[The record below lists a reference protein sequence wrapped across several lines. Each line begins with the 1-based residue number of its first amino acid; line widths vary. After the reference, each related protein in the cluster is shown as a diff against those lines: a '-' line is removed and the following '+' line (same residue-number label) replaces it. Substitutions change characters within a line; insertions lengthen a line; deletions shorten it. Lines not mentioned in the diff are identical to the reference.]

1 MRVYKILCVW
11 MVLAIALMGL
21 APAAFAQA
29 PEGLTGTQQVP
40 PRPDLRYKLQEASQG
55 RDGFKLDAAL
65 SDAEAEAAYDQY
77 VAQKVGQGQP
87 AKGLV
92 GGPKGGAGL
101 MAAPA
106 IDRAMVALV
115 KYSNLANN
123 AIPKPST
130 ENNTD
135 YWVENFNRTHYATM
149 LFSETNAWSMR
160 RYFREASDYGGA
172 VGYDLQGDIHDWT
185 AMPGQAAQYG
195 NDAATGVDNDAAD
208 GYDLTDLVEDAA
220 DTLAAWSP
228 TGGWAAYTSDT
239 TPPYM
244 IDYFV
249 VVHAGK
255 GQEAGGGALGD
266 NAVWS
271 TRGALA
277 SPVQIGTTGYWVQNF
292 VVVAEDAPVGVFAH
306 EMGHLFGLPD
316 TWNASPI
323 SEDVTWPQQDTGG
336 AGEASPSFYDVM
348 ADGCWLGRPLGT
360 RPASMTSWERIQLG
374 WLSPAVW
381 DLSMMPASVYLS
393 QLETP
398 SAANK
403 ALRINLPDRTY
414 VAPRQGNW
422 MRQAL
427 TTDPTVSTRTLEHT
441 FDITAV
447 GSASFRFW
455 HRYDLKPGV
464 DAAYVDLA
472 VGSGGYTNIITYT
485 GQSGGWVQQEVNLS
499 AYLGQIIS
507 LRWRM
512 EHDTDYYGGLG
523 WFLDYFQL
531 FEDSVVTWQDDVE
544 TSDLG
549 PGQGSATLSFW
560 GATDFPRAN
569 ALTAQHYYLAE
580 WRNDRAALAGFDV
593 GLNEAYNMTNME
605 TGKAQYFRYNPGL
618 LIWYVNDV
626 YQEGDND
633 VSWHPG
639 EGFLLAIDAHPN
651 PLLQAL
657 PAGVPWRT
665 RVQMQDATFRYS
677 AATYQNVLTDSGGA
691 SNTIGPLPAT
701 PFFWDRW
708 ASYPYWKSAAP
719 DNSAKT
725 LQYGVRLD
733 VEGENPDTTGATIAF
748 SIDAG
753 NMETSRK
760 SVDKATAT
768 PGEVLEYTIVLTNTG
783 IADALT
789 IVVSDTAPAHTVYL
803 PGSWTVTGSPDFVV
817 TEPSNRGIRFQGTVP
832 LLQPV
837 TITFQVLLDPVIA
850 DQEVVE
856 NVANVYEGTVPEV
869 DLRARTTISSQ
880 PCLTSSTKASN
891 PTSELAGG
899 VVTYTIAMEN
909 TGNMDANA
917 EVTDCIPQCTAYVPG
932 SLQYNAG
939 SGFYNPQTN
948 CIEWAGPVPAQ
959 VGPST
964 YITFQ
969 VKINEGQIPCTL
981 ITNRATVDDGYHP
994 PFDIGAN
1001 TTVRTGPNLIESR
1014 KTVSKSVAAP
1024 GERLDYSIYVHNGGN
1039 QGASVLLTDLVPSNT
1054 TYISGSLAYT
1064 GGSGNY
1070 GSSAI
1075 NWSGSVPVASS
1086 AWISFSVMITNPL
1099 TSGTIVTNTAPLR
1112 VGSDIYTRTVT
1123 TTVLSEPRLTNS
1135 TKEVTSDSVGYGGTL
1150 TYTIT
1155 LLNDGT
1161 QNANVSLSDPIPSGA
1176 QYRPGSLS
1184 YSAGSGSDNGGAG
1197 PITWSGSI
1205 AAGSSVTLSFEVSI
1219 TIAGTGIITNVA
1231 TVNDGIHAPFNLYA
1245 TTYVAAVQAVNPTGS
1260 YYCGDTFQV
1269 PVVVYNVNDLQG
1281 FQITADYNPAI
1292 LQITSIQEHT
1302 WFAPAAWTIKT
1313 YDNVS
1318 GSSTVAATLLSQ
1330 PVGEAGSGTLYYLN
1344 FKALGSGTSP
1354 ITITYSLLSDS
1365 PSPSFT
1371 PISHNEIDGS
1381 VTVADR
1387 FVTGRAFM
1395 QGRTNHSG
1403 AALWS
1408 GSTSLG
1414 VTAADGSYSFCPP
1427 VGYGLNFTLQV
1438 VKNGYLYGQKLI
1450 PVSMT
1455 GTIAL
1460 NDLTL
1465 LGGDPIGSQVSVASP
1480 LTCTTPVT
1488 MTVAGPPDNRVN
1500 VLDLTFVGARFGKTN
1515 ADADWGPDVCRP
1527 DYLAFKSDINEDNT
1541 VNIFDL
1547 VLVGNNFG
1555 KLAPSPWP

>member
-21 APAAFAQA
+21 APAASAQA
-29 PEGLTGTQQVP
+29 PQGLTKEQHAP
-40 PRPDLRYKLQEASQG
+40 PRPDLRYKLQEASLG

-65 SDAEAEAAYDQY
+65 GAEEAETAYDQY
-77 VAQKVGQGQP
+77 VSQKLGQGKP
-87 AKGLV
+87 ADGLV
-92 GGPKGGAGL
+92 GGVQGGASL
-101 MAAPA
+101 AAAPT

-115 KYSNLANN
+115 NYSDLAYNN
-123 AIPKPST
+123 IPKPST

-135 YWVENFNRTHYATM
+135 YWVESFNRTHYATM
-149 LFSETNAWSMR
+149 LFSETNQWSMR
-160 RYFREASDYGGA
+160 RYFREASDYGGG

-185 AMPGQAAQYG
+185 TLPGTAAQYG
-195 NDAATGVDNDAAD
+195 NDAATGVDNDATD
-208 GYDLTDLVEDAA
+208 SYDLTDLVEDAA
-220 DTLAAWSP
+220 DTLATWTP

-239 TPPYM
+239 SSPYL
-244 IDYFV
+244 IDYFI

-271 TRGALA
+271 TSGSLA
-277 SPVQIGTTGYWVQNF
+277 SPHQIGTTGYWVQNF
-292 VVVAEDAPVGVFAH
+292 VVVAEDTPVGVFAH

-316 TWNASPI
+316 TWNQSGEY
-323 SEDVTWPQQDTGG
+323 EDVDWPRQDTGG
-336 AGEASPSFYDVM
+336 SGEASPSFYDVM
-348 ADGCWLGRPLGT
+348 ANGCWLGRPLGT
-360 RPASMTSWERIQLG
+360 RPASMTSWERIQLE

-403 ALRINLPDRTY
+403 ALKIELPTRTY
-414 VAPRQGNW
+414 LSPYQGSW
-422 MRQAL
+422 MRSAR
-427 TTDPTVSTRTLEHT
+427 TNDPSIGTHILGHT
-441 FDITAV
+441 FDLAGV
-447 GSASFRFW
+447 SQASIRFRQW
-455 HRYDLKPGV
+455 YDLKPGV
-464 DAAYVDLA
+464 DVAYLELN
-472 VGSGGYTNIITYT
+472 SGAGFTPIVTYT
-485 GQSGGWVQQEVNLS
+485 GKSSGWVQQEINLS
-499 AYLGQIIS
+499 AYLGQTIS

-512 EHDTDYYGGLG
+512 EHDTNYYGGLG
-523 WFLDYFQL
+523 WFLDYVKL
-531 FEDSVVTWQDDVE
+531 YLDNTVTWLDDFE

-549 PGQGSATLSFW
+549 PGQGSATLNFW
-560 GATDFPRAN
+560 AATDFPRTG
-569 ALTAQHYYLAE
+569 ALTATHYYLAE

-593 GLNEAYNMTNME
+593 GLNEAYNMTDLE
-605 TGKAQYFRYNPGL
+605 TGKAEYFRYNPGL
-618 LIWYVNDV
+618 LVWYVNELF
-626 YQEGDND
+626 QQGDND
-633 VSWHPG
+633 VAWHPG
-639 EGFLLAIDAHPN
+639 EGFLLAIDSHPD

-657 PAGVPWRT
+657 PPGVPWRT
-665 RVQMQDATFRYS
+665 RVQMQDATFRHE

-701 PFFWDRW
+701 TFFWDRY
-708 ASYPYWKSAAP
+708 ASYPYWKPAAP

-753 NMETSRK
+753 NMETSLK
-760 SVDKATAT
+760 TVDKATAT
-768 PGEVLEYTIVLTNTG
+768 PGEVLQYTIVLSNTG

-789 IVVSDTAPAHTVYL
+789 IVVSDTAPAHSTYI
-803 PGSWTVTGSPDFVV
+803 TGSYNVV
-817 TEPSNRGIRFQGTVP
+817 GSPAWTITENRGIRWQGTVP
-832 LLQPV
+832 LSQPV
-837 TITFQVLLDPVIA
+837 TITFQVQLDPVID

-856 NVANVYEGTVPEV
+856 NVAHVYEGTVPEV
-869 DLRARTTISSQ
+869 DLYARTTINSQ
-880 PCLTSSTKASN
+880 PCLTSSTKTSS

-899 VVTYTIAMEN
+899 VVTYTIALEN
-909 TGNMDANA
+909 TGNSNANA
-917 EVTDCIPQCTAYVPG
+917 EVTDCIPQCTTYVDG

-939 SGFYNPQTN
+939 SGFYNSQTN

-959 VGPST
+959 IGPSA

-981 ITNRATVDDGYHP
+981 ITNRATIDDGYHP
-994 PFDIGAN
+994 SFDIGAN
-1001 TTVRTGPNLIESR
+1001 TTVKTGPNLVESR

-1039 QGASVLLTDLVPSNT
+1039 QSASVLLTDLIPANT
-1054 TYISGSLAYT
+1054 SYVSGSLAYSGGT
-1064 GGSGNY
+1064 GSY

-1086 AWISFSVMITNPL
+1086 AWITFSVMITNPL

-1135 TKEVTSDSVGYGGTL
+1135 TKEVASDSVGYGGTL

-1161 QNANVSLSDPIPSGA
+1161 QDASVTLSDPIPSGA
-1176 QYRPGSLS
+1176 EYRPGSLS
-1184 YSAGSGSDNGGAG
+1184 YSAGSGSDGGGSG
-1197 PITWSGSI
+1197 PITWSGDI
-1205 AAGSSVTLSFEVSI
+1205 AAGTSVTLSFEVSI

-1231 TVNDGIHAPFNLYA
+1231 TVDDGIHAPFNLYA
-1245 TTYVAAVQAVNPTGS
+1245 TSYVAAVQATDPTGT

-1269 PVVVYNVNDLQG
+1269 PVKVFNVNDMQG
-1281 FQITADYNPAI
+1281 FEITVDYDPAI

-1313 YDNVS
+1313 YDNIS
-1318 GSSTVAATLLSQ
+1318 GTSTVAATLLSQ
-1330 PVGEAGSGTLYYLN
+1330 PTGKAGSGTLYYLN
-1344 FKALGSGTSP
+1344 FKAIGSGTSAIS
-1354 ITITYSLLSDS
+1354 ITHSLLSDS
-1365 PSPSFT
+1365 PSPAFT
-1371 PISHNEIDGS
+1371 PIPHNEIDGS
-1381 VTVADR
+1381 VTIGDR
-1387 FVTGRAFM
+1387 LVTGRAYM
-1395 QGRTNHSG
+1395 QGRTDHSG
-1403 AALWS
+1403 ATLWS
-1408 GSTSLG
+1408 GTTSLG
-1414 VTAADGSYSFCPP
+1414 TTAADGSYSFCPP
-1427 VGYGLNFTLQV
+1427 VGYGQNFTLKI
-1438 VKNGYLYGQKLI
+1438 VKDGYLYGQKLVA
-1450 PVSMT
+1450 VSMT
-1455 GTIAL
+1455 GTISL
-1460 NDLTL
+1460 SDLTL

-1488 MTVAGPPDNRVN
+1488 MTVAGPPDSRVN

-1515 ADADWGPDVCRP
+1515 VDSDWGPDSCHP
-1527 DYLAFKSDINEDNT
+1527 DYLAFKSDINEDDN